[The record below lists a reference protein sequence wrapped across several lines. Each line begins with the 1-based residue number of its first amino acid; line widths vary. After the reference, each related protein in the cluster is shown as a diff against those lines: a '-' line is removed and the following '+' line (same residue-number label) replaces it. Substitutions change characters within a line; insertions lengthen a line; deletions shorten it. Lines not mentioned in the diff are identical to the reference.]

1 MDSSSNIHGPN
12 VRWAKAICLV
22 AVSSIASALLERA
35 LPRATEAA
43 YVLKSVT
50 FAAVGLLSAHPWTL
64 GAANA
69 GVAALLFLV
78 RDDVDAAGLSRAA
91 SGLADQLN
99 RSAGHLEGLFTWLS
113 LAVWWAPSLWLQAT
127 GVLAVAVLG
136 PVAID
141 ALTFGGRG
149 PAQRWRLLVPV
160 AVTLTGLVIVL
171 SVASTQWGEVAP
183 LVGAVLAGLAPRTA
197 WSLWNETSLH
207 ASASRDVGWAR
218 FVDRLFMMA
227 SLAVLVL
234 LPLRA
239 LGPGH
244 RASAENR
251 MHRTVR
257 WLRCTPDR
265 AEATP
270 PFSLFIVADS
280 QFHALDGK
288 RSGFHLDLV
297 DTEIPVSVRPVE
309 LDLLSAA
316 TLRSFADMYRKL
328 HESRPEMQWAH
339 LGDTADLGCTS
350 ELERFVALAPRFGLS
365 DLAGAVPGNHDV
377 SFLGNLSWHP
387 DWEAACP
394 EGRSTP
400 AIARSRIG
408 SLMADG
414 AGKVVHRASNFLAS
428 VSVLGHVGGADV
440 VGVFLDTTD
449 APRDRI
455 GIAGAQGGIS
465 SRQREWVEQAV
476 GRFAGAR
483 VLLFGHHPIDQW
495 TSLSRRE
502 LERLATALGPRLWG
516 IVSAH
521 THLAAVRSCTLA
533 GRTVPEFIVGSTI
546 DPPQEAAVLEGDR
559 QGPDGHWVLRLR
571 TLQAVQ
577 RPEMTCA
584 DDRGPAVTAET
595 CDRIF
600 KALRATP
607 ACAALFAGVASDPG
621 RRPPTSDECA
631 KTVDAWWPWL
641 EPGLLHADSPRELD
655 CLQEARAERLLSCV
669 GLPITE
675 ESPLSDPRLPER
687 VLSIRER
694 DPAELVCLSWA
705 ASVLQSH
712 KGERWGMAQAI
723 AFSLDPSATYGEFEA
738 EWPEQ
743 RSSPSTAPVGAS
755 GNGQRRSETGDP
767 TPVVER

>member
-1 MDSSSNIHGPN
+1 M
-12 VRWAKAICLV
+12 KALWLV
-22 AVSSIASALLERA
+22 AVGAVASAFVERA
-35 LPRATEAA
+35 LPRAMEAA
-43 YVLKSVT
+43 YVLKSVI

-64 GAANA
+64 GIANA

-78 RDDVDAAGLSRAA
+78 GDDTKATGRRAA
-91 SGLADQLN
+91 SPLVEQLN
-99 RSAGHLEGLFTWLS
+99 RSSGHLEGLFTWLT

-149 PAQRWRLLVPV
+149 PARRWRILVPV
-160 AVTLTGLVIVL
+160 AVTVAGLLVVL
-171 SVASTQWGEVAP
+171 AVARTQWAEVAP
-183 LVGAVLAGLAPRTA
+183 LVGAVLAGLVPRTA
-197 WSLWNETSLH
+197 WSLRHATSLH
-207 ASASRDVGWAR
+207 ASARADAGWAR
-218 FVDRLFMMA
+218 FVDRLVMMA
-227 SLAVLVL
+227 SLAALVLV
-234 LPLRA
+234 PLHG

-244 RASAENR
+244 RSSAENR
-251 MHRTVR
+251 MRRTVR
-257 WLRCTPDR
+257 WLRCTPDP

-270 PFSLFIVADS
+270 AFSLFIVADS

-316 TLRSFADMYRKL
+316 TLRSFAGIYREL
-328 HESRPEMQWAH
+328 HEQRPEMQWAH

-350 ELERFVALAPRFGLS
+350 ELERFLALAPRFGLA
-365 DLAGAVPGNHDV
+365 DLAAVIPGNHDV

-387 DWEAACP
+387 DWEAVCP
-394 EGRSTP
+394 QGRSSP
-400 AIARSRIG
+400 ATARARLG
-408 SLMADG
+408 SLMADR
-414 AGKVVHRASNFLAS
+414 AGRVVHRGSDFLAS
-428 VSVLGHVGGADV
+428 VSVVGHLGGADV

-465 SRQREWVEQAV
+465 AQQREWVEQAV
-476 GRFAGAR
+476 RPFSGAR
-483 VLLFGHHPIDQW
+483 ILLFGHHPVDQW
-495 TSLSRRE
+495 TSLSRKE
-502 LERLATALGPRLWG
+502 LERLAEALGPRLWG

-521 THLAAVRSCTLA
+521 THLAALRSCTLA
-533 GRTVPEFIVGSTI
+533 GRMVPEFIVGSTI
-546 DPPQEAAVLEGDR
+546 DPPQEAAVLEGDQER
-559 QGPDGHWVLRLR
+559 PDGHPVLRLR

-577 RPEMTCA
+577 RPGMTCP
-584 DDRGPAVTAET
+584 DDRGPAVTAAT

-600 KALRATP
+600 KTLPGTP
-607 ACAALFAGVASDPG
+607 ACAALFAGGASEDAP
-621 RRPPTSDECA
+621 RPPTGEDCA
-631 KTVDAWWPWL
+631 KTVDAWWPLL
-641 EPGLLHADSPRELD
+641 EPGLLHAGSPEELD
-655 CLQEARAERLLSCV
+655 CLQEARAQRLLSCV
-669 GLPITE
+669 GLPATSE
-675 ESPLSDPRLPER
+675 RPLRDPGLPET

-712 KGERWGMAQAI
+712 KGDHWGMAQAI

-738 EWPEQ
+738 EWPPPP
-743 RSSPSTAPVGAS
+743 SPPARATRGP
-755 GNGQRRSETGDP
+755 ETTSP
-767 TPVVER
+767 RP